1 MYAWRAF
8 LYSKISLKIFYF
20 FKKSIDALIQCL
32 IKLSKESTII
42 YCCYEE
48 RDIGKVPDVQL
59 RFLKLI
65 KLHFQVDKVSYD
77 ELDTDY
83 RSQDIIV
90 LKLRLK

>member
-1 MYAWRAF
+1 LYACLILFIIKFHNNLLF
-8 LYSKISLKIFYF
+8 LQ
-20 FKKSIDALIQCL
+20 KKSVDALIQCL

-48 RDIGKVPDVQL
+48 RDIGRVPDVQL

-65 KLHFQVDKVSYD
+65 KVHFQVDKVSYN
-77 ELDTDY
+77 ELDKDY